1 MALVSGYWNIWRYCL
16 LQKILSRLRTC
27 GSNLVLYIRYVVR
40 QKSHSQGKSVFFDLS
55 DPRLER
61 YLYGLVKM
69 FDLSGWNVALKFHP
83 WLLLNLRNHAE
94 WIYDVRS
101 LKIRYF
107 RPRDANL
114 VIADRPNGFGI
125 LLDTAY
131 FSKSRPTRSLRLPF
145 LMNPSIY
152 HTGTHEDLPQI
163 ARNKRHIKIFLGGN
177 LDDSYENSGVENR
190 FGIENRARIR
200 RTIETDFA
208 DSDALVIAST
218 REEALKILN
227 RPDPVD
233 LFLLR
238 NNVVSNKEW
247 MELLSASSFFIAPPG
262 TLMPFSHNII
272 EAMAMGTI
280 PITQYGDLF
289 DPPLIDGKTCLVFND
304 KRSLNDVVTCAIN
317 ATQEQIQDLRRNVI
331 NYYNDQLDPKKIVD
345 KIDRSSNS
353 IDRLF
358 IIAGHLSVDDSL

>member
-1 MALVSGYWNIWRYCL
+1 MRE
-16 LQKILSRLRTC
+16 KSR
-27 GSNLVLYIRYVVR
+27 
-40 QKSHSQGKSVFFDLS
+40 SQGKSVYFDLS

-61 YLYGLVKM
+61 YLYGLLKM
-69 FDLSGWNVALKFHP
+69 FDLAGWNVSLKFHP

-101 LKIRYF
+101 LKIRHF
-107 RPRDANL
+107 DAPDGHL
-114 VIADRPNGFGI
+114 VIADRPKRNGI

-131 FSKSRPTRSLRLPF
+131 FSNSKPKRSFSLPF

-152 HTGTHEDLPQI
+152 HTGLYYSLSRI
-163 ARNKRHIKIFLGGN
+163 GRKKRHIRIFLGGN

-190 FGIENRARIR
+190 FGIENRAQIR

-208 DSDALVIAST
+208 DSRALSIAST
-218 REEALKILN
+218 KEEALKIL
-227 RPDPVD
+227 DGTEPVG
-233 LFLLR
+233 LFVLR

-272 EAMAMGTI
+272 EAMAMGAV

-289 DPPLIDGKTCLVFND
+289 DPPLIDGKTCLVFDN
-304 KRSLNDVVTCAIN
+304 KKSLIDVVKYAMTAKHR
-317 ATQEQIQDLRRNVI
+317 EVQDLRRNVI
-331 NYYNDQLDPKKIVD
+331 KYYNDQLDPKKIVD
-345 KIDRSSNS
+345 RIDKSSDS
-353 IDRLF
+353 IDRLY
-358 IIAGHLSVDDSL
+358 IIAGHLSVKDAR